1 MCQAPFQVLRRS
13 GETNTWSC
21 TNESSS
27 LIGGGRVGQGTGNTQ
42 ENREVGKAV

>member
-1 MCQAPFQVLRRS
+1 M
-13 GETNTWSC
+13 SC

-42 ENREVGKAV
+42 ENREVGKAVSIRMSARAMNRVIGLE